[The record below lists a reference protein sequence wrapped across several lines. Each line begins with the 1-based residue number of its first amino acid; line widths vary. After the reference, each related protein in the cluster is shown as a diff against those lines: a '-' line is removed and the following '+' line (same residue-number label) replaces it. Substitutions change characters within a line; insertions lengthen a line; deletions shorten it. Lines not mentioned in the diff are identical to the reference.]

1 LDNDG
6 NRESEDD
13 MIQKISK
20 SAIIFWQDHP
30 KEGVGEPA
38 ILLTKFTDC
47 LELQQ
52 GEDAI
57 LVTNERAEEFI
68 RAIRKTMKGEK

>member
-1 LDNDG
+1 MDNDG
-6 NRESEDD
+6 NRERENG

-20 SAIIFWQDHP
+20 SAVIFWQDHP

-52 GEDAI
+52 GENAI
-57 LVTNERAEEFI
+57 LVTNERVEEFI
-68 RAIRKTMKGEK
+68 RAIRKTMKGER